1 MAIVNWEN
9 RDLYEPWE
17 GFRSLQDEIN
27 ELFDIDRTTAPSG
40 LFDRNLSPAVDV
52 VEEDQNFTIRC
63 ELPGLDQND
72 LDLSVVSNVLTI
84 KGEKKDRNKKK
95 QPAYFKKEC
104 WSGSFQRTI
113 SLPNSADTEKI
124 SAVLKDGILSIEL
137 PKKEEAKPKQ
147 ISVKIS

>member
-1 MAIVNWEN
+1 MY
-9 RDLYEPWE
+9 DPWE

-27 ELFDIDRTTAPSG
+27 ELFDIDRTPSPSG

-52 VEEDQNFTIRC
+52 VEGDQNFIIRC
-63 ELPGLDQND
+63 ELPGLDQSD

-84 KGEKKDRNKKK
+84 KGEKKDRNKEK
-95 QPAYFKKEC
+95 QTVYFKKEC

>member
-9 RDLYEPWE
+9 RDLYDPWE

-27 ELFDIDRTTAPSG
+27 ELFDIDRTPAPSG

-52 VEEDQNFTIRC
+52 VEEEQNFTIKC
-63 ELPGLDQND
+63 ELPGLEQSD
-72 LDLSVVSNVLTI
+72 LDLSVVSNILTI
-84 KGEKKDRNKKK
+84 KGEKKDRNEKK
-95 QPAYFKKEC
+95 QTTYFKKEC
-104 WSGSFQRTI
+104 WSGGFQRTI
-113 SLPNSADTEKI
+113 SLPNSANTEKI

>member
-1 MAIVNWEN
+1 MY
-9 RDLYEPWE
+9 DPWE

-27 ELFDIDRTTAPSG
+27 ELFDIDRTPAPSG

-52 VEEDQNFTIRC
+52 VEGDQNFTIRC

-84 KGEKKDRNKKK
+84 KGEKKDSSKEK
-95 QPAYFKKEC
+95 QTAYFKKEC